1 MMVQA
6 WIARAPAE
14 VVAVEAPDGAL
25 TYGELL
31 ERARGAPFAR
41 GERVP
46 LDAEP
51 SLDFVVDLWACL
63 LAGVVAM
70 PMDPRLGARERAAQ
84 RATAAGPP
92 SAAGTAL
99 LVHTS
104 GTTGVPRPVELTY
117 GNVLANAL
125 GCAVALGHD
134 RRERWLCPLPLSHV
148 GGLMV
153 LLRSAIYGT
162 TAVLG
167 PADRDDVTI
176 ASLVPT
182 QLARLVDG
190 GSKPGPRLRVVM
202 LGGAATDPRLLE
214 AGWPVVPTYGMTQT
228 CSAAAVDGRPLPNVQ
243 ISLADDGEIL

>member
-1 MMVQA
+1 MMVEP
-6 WIARAPAE
+6 WIARAPAD

-31 ERARGAPFAR
+31 EHARGAPYAR

-46 LDAEP
+46 LEAEP
-51 SLDFVVDLWACL
+51 TLDFVVELWACL
-63 LAGVVAM
+63 LAGAVAM
-70 PMDPRLGARERAAQ
+70 PIDPRLGERERAAQ

-125 GCAVALGHD
+125 GCAVALGHQRD
-134 RRERWLCPLPLSHV
+134 ERWLCPLPLSHV

-153 LLRSAIYGT
+153 LMRSVIAGT

-167 PADRDDVTI
+167 PPERDDVTI

-182 QLARLVDG
+182 QLARLLEAG
-190 GSKPGPRLRVVM
+190 AAPGPR
-202 LGGAATDPRLLE
+202 
-214 AGWPVVPTYGMTQT
+214 
-228 CSAAAVDGRPLPNVQ
+228 
-243 ISLADDGEIL
+243 